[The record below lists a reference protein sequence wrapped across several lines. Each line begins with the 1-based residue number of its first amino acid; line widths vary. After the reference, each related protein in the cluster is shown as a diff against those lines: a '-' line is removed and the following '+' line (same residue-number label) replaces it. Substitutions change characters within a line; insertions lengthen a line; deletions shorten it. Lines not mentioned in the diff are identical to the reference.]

1 MDARNYKDLWKR
13 CEARI
18 GELGFQVAAD
28 GHEFCEAL
36 GAHRKRPIVLRAL
49 DLQTVQAGLTGL
61 WVATEDADYVLY
73 ERGTDA
79 EHQNHIIL
87 HEVGHIVCGHQPES
101 ITQADL
107 LSHILDGL
115 DADFIRGVLQRGGYS
130 SEAELE
136 AEVFA
141 SVLQTRTLLPACD
154 TSLVGQDVADA
165 MTRVMRNIEG
175 GTASE

>member
-1 MDARNYKDLWKR
+1 METREYKDLWR
-13 CEARI
+13 QCEARL
-18 GELGFQVAAD
+18 GALGFTLTAN

-36 GAHRKRPIVLRAL
+36 GTHRKRPIILQAL

-61 WVATEDADYVLY
+61 WVATEDEDYVLY
-73 ERGTDA
+73 ESGTDP

-101 ITQADL
+101 ITQAEL
-107 LSHILDGL
+107 LAYLLDGL
-115 DADFIRGVLQRGGYS
+115 DAEFIRGVLHRGGYS
-130 SEAELE
+130 SKAELE

-141 SVLQTRTLLPACD
+141 SVLQARSVSPVCD
-154 TSLVGQDVADA
+154 PTVAGQDMADA

-175 GTASE
+175 GRASE